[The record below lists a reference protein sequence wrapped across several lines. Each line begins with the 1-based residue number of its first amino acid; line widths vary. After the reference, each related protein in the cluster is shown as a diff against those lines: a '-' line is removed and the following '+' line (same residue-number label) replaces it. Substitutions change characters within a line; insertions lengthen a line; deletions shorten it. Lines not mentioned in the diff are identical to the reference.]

1 MKYWRPPA
9 HPKFVHLQRGIKQK
23 LRIIYFIFFDEVI
36 KLNLFFI
43 TLQTS
48 RYDLH
53 SHFRRQNNTLFES
66 FVNPY
71 LVIYFWSTI
80 KIHSFFSLVPLLSN
94 CRSAMGVVFI
104 TNAKPWPII
113 SCLQQRFRLIT
124 LNLWLLKCWS

>member
-9 HPKFVHLQRGIKQK
+9 HPKFVHLQRGIKQNWGWFSSFSTRRGNK
-23 LRIIYFIFFDEVI
+23 IELVFYYPSDITLWFTLSLSTPKQYLVRIVCQPISRDLLLIDDQNSFIFFI
-36 KLNLFFI
+36 F
-43 TLQTS
+43 
-48 RYDLH
+48 
-53 SHFRRQNNTLFES
+53 
-66 FVNPY
+66 
-71 LVIYFWSTI
+71 
-80 KIHSFFSLVPLLSN
+80 PLLSN